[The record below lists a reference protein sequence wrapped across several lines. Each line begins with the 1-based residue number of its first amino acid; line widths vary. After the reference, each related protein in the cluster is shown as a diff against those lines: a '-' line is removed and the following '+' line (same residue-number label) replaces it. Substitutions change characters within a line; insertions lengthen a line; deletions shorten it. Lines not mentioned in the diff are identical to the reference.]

1 LNHVSGM
8 SSTNTVTFQSEN
20 GDSSQVILTY
30 TPSSS
35 ANYVVWL
42 NGADYFTFKQITI
55 QATGSQYAMPVRI
68 ESSSIYN
75 NLIRCRIIGSATNN
89 STQNLSLIYEGSGNN
104 TNNLIEQ
111 CYLLNGSYG
120 IYASSADNLIIK
132 KNVFINQYYHSIY
145 LTSCD
150 ACKIESNLF
159 YGDRLQSYYAVYL
172 SDCDDDI
179 EITKNSIHMKQG
191 SYAFYLTSCNASS
204 SSYGLIANNFISA
217 TGSGY
222 ILWFLFK

>member
-1 LNHVSGM
+1 MKVICNPRILKSLVFLSIFTFITQISYSQGMSGSYTIGGTNPDFNTFKQAYDTLYSKGVSGAVVFNVRQGTYNQQILMNHVSGM
-8 SSTNTVTFQSEN
+8 SSTNTVTFQSDN

-75 NLIRCRIIGSATNN
+75 NFIRCRIIGSATNN

-111 CYLLNGSYG
+111 CYLLNGVTVYMQVPQ
-120 IYASSADNLIIK
+120 II
-132 KNVFINQYYHSIY
+132 
-145 LTSCD
+145 
-150 ACKIESNLF
+150 
-159 YGDRLQSYYAVYL
+159 
-172 SDCDDDI
+172 
-179 EITKNSIHMKQG
+179 
-191 SYAFYLTSCNASS
+191 
-204 SSYGLIANNFISA
+204 
-217 TGSGY
+217 
-222 ILWFLFK
+222 